1 MAGCEQT
8 GTRYRTRLAYW
19 RARRNV
25 SQRSLAA
32 RTGLSEKT
40 IERLDQGR
48 VTNPNV
54 RHLLAIAHVLRVP
67 LVELIDEDWRLFW
80 VAGKQLRADPPPAGL
95 AADTQS

>member
-1 MAGCEQT
+1 MLRGDEIEARGH
-8 GTRYRTRLAYW
+8 TRLAHW
-19 RARRNV
+19 RAQRGV

-32 RTGLSEKT
+32 RTGISEKT

-67 LVELIDEDWRLFW
+67 LGELIEEDWRLYR
-80 VAGKQLRADPPPAGL
+80 VAGKQMRADPPADGNLPARR
-95 AADTQS
+95 